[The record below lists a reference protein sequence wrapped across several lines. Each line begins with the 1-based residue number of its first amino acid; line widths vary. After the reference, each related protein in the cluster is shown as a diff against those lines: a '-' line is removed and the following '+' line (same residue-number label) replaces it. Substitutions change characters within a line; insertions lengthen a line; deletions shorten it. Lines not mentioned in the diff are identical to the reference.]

1 MGLVNFGAFEVPL
14 FTRPFL
20 LLHAYVGEL
29 QFYMEKFL
37 NFVRLRENHNFSI
50 GIILRTAG
58 SIMSFVCFLV
68 DTIVYFKV

>member
-14 FTRPFL
+14 FTRLFL

-37 NFVRLRENHNFSI
+37 NFVRLRENHNFSV
-50 GIILRTAG
+50 GL
-58 SIMSFVCFLV
+58 
-68 DTIVYFKV
+68 Y